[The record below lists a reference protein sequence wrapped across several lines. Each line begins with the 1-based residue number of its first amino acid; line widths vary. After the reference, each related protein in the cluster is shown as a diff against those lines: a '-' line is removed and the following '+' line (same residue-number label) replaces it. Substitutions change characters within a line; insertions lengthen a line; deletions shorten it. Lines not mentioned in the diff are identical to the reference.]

1 LARNQDQ
8 KLTRVKHHLPGVLE
22 SAGVV
27 YNGNYMHLGAID
39 PNTSVALEGDFTP
52 ATRLPSLQELDGNR
66 RQFTQILA
74 GEGILQYLAE
84 DEVPKLVGWMNRSFL
99 SMKFDQPVEA
109 IDETFVIIYLG
120 RNEASSEL

>member
-1 LARNQDQ
+1 M
-8 KLTRVKHHLPGVLE
+8 E
-22 SAGVV
+22 SICI
-27 YNGNYMHLGAID
+27 LGAIA
-39 PNTSVALEGDFTP
+39 PNTSVALEGDFAP
-52 ATRLPSLQELDGNR
+52 AKRLPPLRDLDGKR
-66 RQFTQILA
+66 KHFAQILA

-120 RNEASSEL
+120 RDEASSD